1 MQVLFTSKKVVLC
14 VNNKNEM
21 NIIGYVFRYVHGG
34 HGFVL
39 PVWVLILDVLRAT
52 MEKDRCP
59 IFSLFCM
66 SHAGNLVKTRSVSG
80 GHDTYLSV

>member
-1 MQVLFTSKKVVLC
+1 MQLLFTSKKVVLC

-34 HGFVL
+34 HGFAL

-59 IFSLFCM
+59 ILSLLYESCREFGEDPQCVR
-66 SHAGNLVKTRSVSG
+66 GT
-80 GHDTYLSV
+80 